1 MIPEESHIGEL
12 AGESLSAVSF
22 VHDYLEFRF
31 DEKIIRS
38 FSAPAIGDRGEVV
51 TANVPGWRDALCSL
65 IEGFVLSVRLPTKEN
80 QFIEVFF
87 SDGRKLFLPT
97 SERGSEAVHY
107 VAGENRP
114 IEVW

>member
-1 MIPEESHIGEL
+1 MIPKESHIGEL

-31 DEKIIRS
+31 DEKIVRAY
-38 FSAPAIGDRGEVV
+38 SAPVMGDRDRVV
-51 TANVPGWRDALCSL
+51 TPTAPGWRDALCSL

-87 SDGRKLFLPT
+87 SDGRKLLLPI
-97 SERGSEAVHY
+97 SEQGPEAVHY